1 MPQIQK
7 TYMKKEKFTIE
18 YPLSK
23 ASATI
28 LWNSIGTPYGLSE
41 WFADEVSTED
51 DEHFLFK
58 WSDHEQT
65 ARLIQFKQN
74 GCIRFQ
80 WLDDEE
86 TNAYFEM
93 RIIASELSKDLVL
106 MISDFASKAD
116 MDDAILLWDQQI
128 EALKRHTGM

>member
-7 TYMKKEKFTIE
+7 THMKKEKFTIE